1 MRRSSWTV
9 ACCKVEEISGC
20 LMTTITLLGIGLLG
34 AAIGQRLLDVG
45 CTLNVWNR
53 NPTRC
58 AGLVQAGA
66 QQLNLPGEGLDSSSV
81 VITVLR
87 DGPVTAEII
96 GSLGP
101 LAGRCIVPMGT
112 MGISE
117 SVALAEQV
125 RLQGGSY
132 LEAPVLGSR
141 PEALKGRLLVMAGG
155 EQQVFE
161 AQLPLLRQ
169 LASEPRLMGSVGT
182 GAASKLALNQ
192 LIASLT
198 HGYSLALR
206 LVQASGLDVDR
217 FMEVLRPS
225 ALYAPTVDKKLER
238 MVSHHYGDPNFS
250 TSLLRK
256 DLHLFLKE
264 ARLAGVNA
272 SALDGLASLL
282 ERADGT
288 DLDDG
293 DYSSL
298 HELTDGR

>member
-1 MRRSSWTV
+1 
-9 ACCKVEEISGC
+9 
-20 LMTTITLLGIGLLG
+20 MTTITLLGTGLLG
-34 AAIGQRLLDVG
+34 TAIGQRLLEVG
-45 CTLNVWNR
+45 FTVQVWNR
-53 NPTRC
+53 SPERC
-58 AGLVQAGA
+58 SGLVKAGA
-66 QQLNLPGEGLDSSSV
+66 QQLNHPAEALEAASAV
-81 VITVLR
+81 VTVLR
-87 DGPVTAEII
+87 DGPVTAEVVD
-96 GSLGP
+96 SLGP
-101 LAGRCIVPMGT
+101 LGGRCILPMGT

-117 SVALAEQV
+117 SVALADQV

-141 PEALKGRLLVMAGG
+141 PEALKGSLLVMAGG
-155 EQQVFE
+155 DHMVFD

-169 LASEPRLMGSVGT
+169 LASEPRLMGEVGT
-182 GAASKLALNQ
+182 GAAAKLALNQ

-238 MVSHHYGDPNFS
+238 MLSHQYGDPNFS
-250 TSLLRK
+250 TGLLRK
-256 DLHLFLKE
+256 DLLLFLRE

-272 SALDGLASLL
+272 SALEGLASLL
-282 ERADGT
+282 EQADGT
-288 DLDDG
+288 DLDHG
-293 DYSSL
+293 DYCAL

>member
-1 MRRSSWTV
+1 M
-9 ACCKVEEISGC
+9 VEGIPGC
-20 LMTTITLLGIGLLG
+20 LMTTITLLGTGLLG
-34 AAIGQRLLDVG
+34 AAIGQRLLEVG
-45 CTLNVWNR
+45 VTLNVWNR
-53 NPTRC
+53 NPSRC
-58 AGLVQAGA
+58 AALVQAGA
-66 QQLNLPGEGLDSSSV
+66 RQLSQPGDGVETASV
-81 VITVLR
+81 LITVLR
-87 DGPVTAEII
+87 DGPVTTEVA
-96 GSLGP
+96 GSLGS
-101 LAGRCIVPMGT
+101 LKGRCLMPMGT

-125 RLQGGSY
+125 RLQGGTY

-155 EQQVFE
+155 EQDVFD

-169 LASEPRLMGSVGT
+169 LASEPRLMGAVGT

-217 FMEVLRPS
+217 FMDVLRPS

-238 MVSHHYGDPNFS
+238 MMSHHYSDPNFS

-256 DLHLFLKE
+256 DLFLFLRE

-282 ERADGT
+282 DRAEGT
-288 DLDDG
+288 ELDCG
-293 DYSSL
+293 DYSAM
-298 HELTDGR
+298 HELTAG